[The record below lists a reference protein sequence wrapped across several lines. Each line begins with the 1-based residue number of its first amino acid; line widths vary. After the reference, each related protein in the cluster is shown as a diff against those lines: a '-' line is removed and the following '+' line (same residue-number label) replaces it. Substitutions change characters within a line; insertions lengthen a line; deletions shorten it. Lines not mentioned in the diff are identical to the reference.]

1 MKPRASL
8 SLDLDN
14 LWSYLKVHGDAGWS
28 SYPSYLAHAVPRMLG
43 VLADARLYITFFV
56 VGADAARAENREAL
70 RAIAGAGHEV
80 GNHSYHH
87 EPWIASANERDA
99 YDELTRAHD
108 AIFEATGREPRGFRG
123 PGFACSQPLLS
134 ALARLNY
141 AYDASRLPTFIG
153 PLARW
158 YYFRTSSLTAEQRNE
173 RSALF
178 GAWHDVLTKNCPHV
192 VRTPRGTL
200 MEIPVTTMPGARIPI
215 HFSYL
220 HYIAGRS
227 PKAAERYFASALEL
241 CRLTGTSP
249 SLLLHPLD
257 MLGYDDA
264 PQLRFFPGMDARGGD
279 KIELTLRFLNMLKA
293 RFDVTPMG
301 IAACA

>member
-14 LWSYLKVHGDAGWS
+14 LWSYLKVHGDAAWS
-28 SYPSYLAHAVPRMLG
+28 SYPTYLAHAVPRILD
-43 VLADARLYITFFV
+43 VLSLAGLRITVFV

-70 RAIAGAGHEV
+70 RAIAGANHEI
-80 GNHSYHH
+80 GNHSFNH
-87 EPWIASANERDA
+87 EPWIASSSETEA
-99 YDELTRAHD
+99 YEELLRAHD

-123 PGFACSQPLLS
+123 PGFACSEPLLS

-158 YYFRTSSLTAEQRNE
+158 YYFRNSSLTAEQRQE
-173 RSALF
+173 RRALF
-178 GAWHDVLTKNCPHV
+178 GAWHDVLAKNRPHV
-192 VRTPRGTL
+192 VRTSRGKL
-200 MEIPVTTMPGARIPI
+200 IEIPVTTMPGARVPI

-220 HYIAGRS
+220 HYISRRS
-227 PKAAERYFASALEL
+227 RKAAERYFAGALSL
-241 CRLTGTSP
+241 CRLTGTPP

-257 MLGYDDA
+257 VLGYDDA
-264 PQLRFFPGMDARGGD
+264 PELRFFPGMDAPGGE
-279 KIELTLRFLNMLKA
+279 KVELTLGFLQMLKA
-293 RFDVTPMG
+293 RYDVTPME
-301 IAACA
+301 ISACA